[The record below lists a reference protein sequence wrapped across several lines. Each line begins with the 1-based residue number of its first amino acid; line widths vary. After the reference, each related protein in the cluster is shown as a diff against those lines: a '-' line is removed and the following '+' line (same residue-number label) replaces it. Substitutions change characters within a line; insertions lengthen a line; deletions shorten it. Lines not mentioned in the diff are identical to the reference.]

1 MYHGRGRVSNV
12 RAMDQDATF
21 APAVALRVARP
32 VSTMFCGDG
41 DQDGLREDTTTRNP
55 TPDLNSP
62 ALGRFFSG
70 AAAARHLSDCL
81 AGHIENPKRPSAS
94 LCGTRSGEAAA
105 VPGDVSDPES
115 VQRIVEAAR
124 EAYGPPEILVN
135 NAGFL
140 QQKRFVDLTVE
151 DFDRMIAVHLR
162 GTFLCTS
169 AVLPDMLSRG
179 SGIIVNVASQLGQ
192 IGGIELCHY
201 SAAKA
206 GIIGLTKS
214 LAREVSAQGVRVNA
228 VAPGPINTELIL
240 GLSEE
245 WQRAKAAELPL
256 GRFGEPAEVAETVA
270 FLVSDGATLYVGQ
283 TLGPNSGDVML

>member
-1 MYHGRGRVSNV
+1 MAAERSR
-12 RAMDQDATF
+12 
-21 APAVALRVARP
+21 VALVTGAGSGIGRAIAEKLGKDGERV
-32 VSTMFCGDG
+32 VVND
-41 DQDGLREDTTTRNP
+41 LRDE
-55 TPDLNSP
+55 S
-62 ALGRFFSG
+62 AEEVVAGIKGSG
-70 AAAARHLSDCL
+70 
-81 AGHIENPKRPSAS
+81 
-94 LCGTRSGEAAA
+94 GEATAA
-105 VPGDVSDPES
+105 PGDVSDPEA
-115 VQRIVEAAR
+115 VERIVAAAR
-124 EAYGPPEILVN
+124 EAYGSPEILVN

-140 QQKRFVDLTVE
+140 QQKPFVELSVE

-162 GTFLCTS
+162 GTFLCTH
-169 AVLPDMLSRG
+169 AVLPEMLSRG

-201 SAAKA
+201 SSAKA

-256 GRFGEPAEVAETVA
+256 GRFGEPWEVAETVA
-270 FLVSDGATLYVGQ
+270 FLVSDGAALYVGQ

>member
-1 MYHGRGRVSNV
+1 VVTGAGSGIGRAIAEKLAKVGERVVIN
-12 RAMDQDATF
+12 
-21 APAVALRVARP
+21 
-32 VSTMFCGDG
+32 
-41 DQDGLREDTTTRNP
+41 
-55 TPDLNSP
+55 DLD
-62 ALGRFFSG
+62 G
-70 AAAARHLSDCL
+70 AAAEEVIGRIKES
-81 AGHIENPKRPSAS
+81 G
-94 LCGTRSGEAAA
+94 GEAVAA
-105 VPGDVSDPES
+105 PGDVSDPEA
-115 VQRIVEAAR
+115 VQQIMAAAR

-162 GTFLCTS
+162 GTFLCTH

-192 IGGIELCHY
+192 IGGVELCHY
-201 SAAKA
+201 SSAKA

-228 VAPGPINTELIL
+228 VAPGPINTELVL

-245 WQRAKAAELPL
+245 WRQTKAAELPL
-256 GRFGEPAEVAETVA
+256 GRFGEPWEVAETVA
-270 FLVSDGATLYVGQ
+270 FLTSDGAALYVGQ

>member
-1 MYHGRGRVSNV
+1 MTPERSR
-12 RAMDQDATF
+12 
-21 APAVALRVARP
+21 VALVTGAGSGIGRAIAEKLAKDGERV
-32 VSTMFCGDG
+32 VV
-41 DQDGLREDTTTRNP
+41 N
-55 TPDLNSP
+55 DLNSE
-62 ALGRFFSG
+62 AAEEVVARIKGSGGRG
-70 AAAARHLSDCL
+70 AAA
-81 AGHIENPKRPSAS
+81 
-94 LCGTRSGEAAA
+94 
-105 VPGDVSDPES
+105 PGDVSDPEA
-115 VQRIVEAAR
+115 VERIMAAVR
-124 EAYGPPEILVN
+124 EAYGYPEILVN

-162 GTFLCTS
+162 GTFLCTR
-169 AVLPDMLSRG
+169 AVLPEMLSRG
-179 SGIIVNVASQLGQ
+179 GGIVVNVTSQLGQ

>member
-1 MYHGRGRVSNV
+1 MTAERSR
-12 RAMDQDATF
+12 
-21 APAVALRVARP
+21 VALVTGAGSGIGRAIAEKLGKEGERV
-32 VSTMFCGDG
+32 VV
-41 DQDGLREDTTTRNP
+41 N
-55 TPDLNSP
+55 DL
-62 ALGRFFSG
+62 
-70 AAAARHLSDCL
+70 
-81 AGHIENPKRPSAS
+81 K
-94 LCGTRSGEAAA
+94 GEAADEVVA
-105 VPGDVSDPES
+105 GIKESGGEASSAPGDVSDVED
-115 VQRIVEAAR
+115 VDRIVAAAR
-124 EAYGPPEILVN
+124 EAYGSPEILVN

-162 GTFLCTS
+162 GTFLCTR
-169 AVLPDMLSRG
+169 AVLPEMLSRG
-179 SGIIVNVASQLGQ
+179 SGIVVNVASQLGQ